1 MKKLITFSAFL
12 SLLFT
17 ACSPKNLS
25 AVSNVSDS
33 MSAEIIIKNV
43 NVISMVSNAVSE
55 NQSVIIR
62 DGKIQ
67 QIANFNQLKPSKNA
81 VIIDGK
87 GKYLM
92 PGLADMHVHLP
103 ELSKLDLLL
112 KMNVAAGITHIRVM
126 NSEVSRLEL
135 TKKLSETGIISPNIH
150 FSHLVKKD
158 IKYSESQFDSLMLE
172 LKKSKI
178 NFIKLLGLS
187 DETTFDNLMKSA
199 RKNNVMVCGHYPKFA
214 QRSITILWRLNCC
227 FPMATKSV

>member
-17 ACSPKNLS
+17 ACSPKNTS
-25 AVSNVSDS
+25 AISNNSDS
-33 MSAEIIIKNV
+33 MNAEIIVKNV
-43 NVISMVSNAVSE
+43 NVISMISNAVSE

-67 QIANFNQLKPSKNA
+67 QIINFSQLKPSKNA

-92 PGLADMHVHLP
+92 PVLADMHVHLP

-135 TKKLSETGIISPNIH
+135 TKKLSETGIISPNVH
-150 FSHLVKKD
+150 FSRLVKKD
-158 IKYSESQFDSLMLE
+158 IKYSESQFDSLILE
-172 LKKSKI
+172 IKKSKI
-178 NFIKLLGLS
+178 DFIKLLGLS